1 MGLVYTEITL
11 KNANDKMMAKKGYI
25 KEEDIRTKTT
35 TVMVDTGA
43 WTLVI
48 NEAIR
53 EELGLEIYGKEPGN
67 LADGQKMLFDMAGP
81 LEIWWK
87 NRRFLTDALVAPNA
101 TEILLGAIPLEA
113 LDLVVDP
120 RNETLVGRHGD
131 QVMHRV

>member
-11 KNANDKMMAKKGYI
+11 KNANDKIMAKKGYI

-35 TVMVDTGA
+35 TAMVDTGA

-53 EELGLEIYGKEPGN
+53 EELGLDVFGKEPGR
-67 LADGQKMLFDMAGP
+67 LADGQMISLDLAGP
-81 LEIWWK
+81 LEVWW
-87 NRRFLTDALVAPNA
+87 NDRHHIMSALVAPNA

-131 QVMHRV
+131 QVMHIV

>member
-11 KNANDKMMAKKGYI
+11 KNANDKMMAKKGLI
-25 KEEDIRTKTT
+25 KEEEIRTKTT
-35 TVMVDTGA
+35 TAMVDTGA

-53 EELGLEIYGKEPGN
+53 EELGLEICGKEPGN
-67 LADGQKMLFDMAGP
+67 LADGQKVFLDVAGP

-87 NRRFLTDALVAPNA
+87 DRRFLMEALVAPNA
-101 TEILLGAIPLEA
+101 KDILLGAIPLEA
-113 LDLVVDP
+113 LDLIVDP

-131 QVMHRV
+131 QVMHKV

>member
-11 KNANDKMMAKKGYI
+11 KNADDKMMAKKGYI
-25 KEEDIRTKTT
+25 KEEDVRTKTT
-35 TVMVDTGA
+35 TAMVDTGA

-53 EELGLEIYGKEPGN
+53 QELGLDVCGKEPGR
-67 LADGQKMLFDMAGP
+67 LADGQMVSLEMAGP

-87 NRRFLTDALVAPNA
+87 DRSFLMPALVAPNA
-101 TEILLGAIPLEA
+101 TDILLGAIPLEA

-131 QVMHRV
+131 QVIHKI